1 MNLRRLDLN
10 LLPVLEALYIERNL
24 TRAAERVG
32 LSQPAMS
39 NALSRLRGTLD
50 DELFVRQGRTMQP
63 TPKARQVALA
73 TQQALDII
81 REAMTAPAAF
91 DLSEKRTFRLCGS
104 EHVEYLIAPLMTMQL
119 GDDIGNV
126 NLRVLKPSPGEEAI
140 KLKSGEA
147 DLVID
152 YQVPDDPEL
161 TSERLVDDRLVC
173 LMRHDHP
180 FSRERLTIED
190 LGRLQ
195 HVAPETAVNR
205 FFLDV
210 FLKSK
215 GITRNIVVRAPTVIS
230 MPILVENSDL
240 VCTISELLADVIAQ
254 PERLRRFPAPL
265 PDPTFPL
272 FMIWHHTRD
281 SDPANIWLREFVRDI
296 CIGFHT
302 KFTSAG
308 ASPNGNIESK
318 NSHA

>member
-1 MNLRRLDLN
+1 MNLRRIDLN

-39 NALSRLRGTLD
+39 NALSRLRATLE

-73 TQQALDII
+73 TQKALDLV
-81 REAMTAPAAF
+81 REGVTAPATF
-91 DLSEKRTFRLCGS
+91 NPSEKRTFRLCGS
-104 EHVEYLIAPLMTMQL
+104 EHVEFLIAPLMTMQL
-119 GDDIGNV
+119 GDDIENV
-126 NLRVLKPSPGEEAI
+126 NIRVSKPVPGEETLR
-140 KLKSGEA
+140 LKSGEV

-161 TSERLVDDRLVC
+161 TSMRLVDDRLIC

-180 FSRERLTIED
+180 FDRDTLEIED
-190 LGRLQ
+190 LGQLK
-195 HVAPETAVNR
+195 HVAPEVAVNR

-210 FLKSK
+210 FLRSK
-215 GITRNIVVRAPTVIS
+215 GITRDIVVRSPTVIS

-240 VCTISELLADVIAQ
+240 ICTMSELLADVIT
-254 PERLRRFPAPL
+254 RHDRFRRFPAPI

-272 FMIWHHTRD
+272 FLIWHNTRD
-281 SDPANIWLREFVRDI
+281 SDPANMWLREFVRDI
-296 CIGFHT
+296 CVGFHT
-302 KFTSAG
+302 KFTAHPSNLT
-308 ASPNGNIESK
+308 ASIEQE
-318 NSHA
+318 NSCS